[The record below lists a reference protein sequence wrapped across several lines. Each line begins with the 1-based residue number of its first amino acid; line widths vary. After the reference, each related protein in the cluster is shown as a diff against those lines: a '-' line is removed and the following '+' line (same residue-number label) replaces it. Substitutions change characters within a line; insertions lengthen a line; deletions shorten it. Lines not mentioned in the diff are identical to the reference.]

1 MKVQPNNHFSPYFNF
16 TSSLQQLSETPDTP
30 VEQIPKH
37 LELIKC
43 SLCDRTI
50 DMYIDIDKDV
60 VKRFYCLTCIRTKKI
75 PPCSSKPLY
84 NDLSING
91 STKNSS
97 NDIEASSQTKSQSN
111 QTSFSS
117 PSFSPERC
125 HEVASGGCTRYNHF
139 LDTVP
144 CYSVHHVC
152 DSHKGVNKRSWSVA
166 NRRPW
171 SGEQKD
177 AIFSYFSQQIENRST
192 IGKDDIIPL
201 MEINKDLFA
210 DRSWKEIKWVYY
222 HHLKVLENRKV
233 KSHNSSESSN
243 GELMMS
249 AGISLVSQQ

>member
-1 MKVQPNNHFSPYFNF
+1 MFLFVS
-16 TSSLQQLSETPDTP
+16 
-30 VEQIPKH
+30 
-37 LELIKC
+37 
-43 SLCDRTI
+43 
-50 DMYIDIDKDV
+50 
-60 VKRFYCLTCIRTKKI
+60 
-75 PPCSSKPLY
+75 
-84 NDLSING
+84 DLSING

-117 PSFSPERC
+117 PSFSPVNLQVQSSVSKKTCKLKPLKHCPNSSSMLLPCSSECC
-125 HEVASGGCTRYNHF
+125 HGVASGGCTRYNHF